1 MTNEP
6 FVLSLYILDLGS
18 NSAQKIGSFENL
30 WLWHVDVDGNLLV
43 TFEIDWDTNPLE
55 VKQCKWT
62 LTDQLLESKYL
73 SLSLSGHRIA
83 GGSLEPIFGIE
94 NHRMYR
100 CRTMRCE
107 SCDEHHLL
115 DLIYDHPPWTSR
127 ASSGMRGVGANT
139 TDRLALSSRLTY
151 SIMWTTIAF
160 GPPR

>member
-83 GGSLEPIFGIE
+83 DGSLEPIFGIKKPSHVPLPDDE
-94 NHRMYR
+94 
-100 CRTMRCE
+100 MRK
-107 SCDEHHLL
+107 LR
-115 DLIYDHPPWTSR
+115 R
-127 ASSGMRGVGANT
+127 ASLTGSHIR
-139 TDRLALSSRLTY
+139 SSSVDKPRIQWNERRWSKYYRPSCAFLTPDIFY
-151 SIMWTTIAF
+151 YVDYYRFW
-160 GPPR
+160 PP